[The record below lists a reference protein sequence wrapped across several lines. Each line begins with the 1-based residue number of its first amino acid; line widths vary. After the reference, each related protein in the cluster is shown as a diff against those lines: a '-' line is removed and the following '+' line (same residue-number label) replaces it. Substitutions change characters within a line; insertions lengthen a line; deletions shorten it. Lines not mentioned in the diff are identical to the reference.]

1 MLNTSSFKKS
11 IITNI
16 LLKKKTFHRLQHNI
30 ASFKILVGKHTQAY
44 THTYYITTNKKLTP
58 MCLKIQ
64 LEITPLYT
72 GTTYSFNCSLPRIY
86 SIFSYNQRI
95 F

>member
-44 THTYYITTNKKLTP
+44 THTYYITTNKKTDP
-58 MCLKIQ
+58 DVFKN
-64 LEITPLYT
+64 TARNHTSLY
-72 GTTYSFNCSLPRIY
+72 R
-86 SIFSYNQRI
+86 YNLQ